1 MVLISPARINDLLTS
16 LLDAD
21 SGAGPHTA
29 LLITPQGQLLSH
41 VTLSYDD
48 DDGEGDDG
56 EDDGDGEEDA
66 NHADGEANG
75 DAADGD
81 TDDDA
86 EEPWLEGPE
95 RLRLL
100 LGLASQWE
108 EDESPRVECELG
120 RLFLRPIPLPDA
132 ERAPETGMPVIRP
145 PHVSSFVLVLNGTSS
160 TPWTALAQKV
170 CG

>member
-16 LLDAD
+16 LLDNDA
-21 SGAGPHTA
+21 GAGPHTA

-48 DDGEGDDG
+48 DGDDG
-56 EDDGDGEEDA
+56 EEEEGDSGFTDA
-66 NHADGEANG
+66 EANG
-75 DAADGD
+75 DAGDGDGD

-108 EDESPRVECELG
+108 EDESPRVECEVGAAKL
-120 RLFLRPIPLPDA
+120 L
-132 ERAPETGMPVIRP
+132 
-145 PHVSSFVLVLNGTSS
+145 
-160 TPWTALAQKV
+160 
-170 CG
+170 

>member
-16 LLDAD
+16 LLDND

-48 DDGEGDDG
+48 EAD
-56 EDDGDGEEDA
+56 EDA
-66 NHADGEANG
+66 DDEGQDADGEPNG
-75 DAADGD
+75 EAGDLDAE
-81 TDDDA
+81 DDA
-86 EEPWLEGPE
+86 EEEPWLEGPE

-132 ERAPETGMPVIRP
+132 ERVPETGMPVVRP

-160 TPWTALAQKV
+160 TPWTALAQKADTFV
-170 CG
+170 TDW

>member
-16 LLDAD
+16 LLDNDA
-21 SGAGPHTA
+21 GAGPHTA

-48 DDGEGDDG
+48 DGDEGA
-56 EDDGDGEEDA
+56 EEEEEDA
-66 NHADGEANG
+66 EFTDAEANG

-81 TDDDA
+81 TEDDT

-132 ERAPETGMPVIRP
+132 ERAPETGMPVVRP

-160 TPWTALAQKV
+160 TPWTALAQKADTFV
-170 CG
+170 TEW